1 LIRGLVKNIAQ
12 RFGVKPQAY
21 LSTPIEAPPKS
32 NKKLWL
38 RIGLGTL
45 VALVQIDFAATND
58 APIFNLANTIIDAEE
73 DAVFTPTAAIAIGIS
88 TGGGSD
94 EINQTL
100 SFTVTPEIPELFEGT
115 PTLTSTGM
123 LDIHFKQNA
132 SGNSKLS
139 VVLCDNEGSA
149 NSGKNCSDPQT
160 IDVSITAINDA
171 PIANAD
177 TIQIPIN
184 HAVAISDSQILA
196 NDTDIEGH
204 KLSFSMIL
212 DYPTTGTIEYDDSTK
227 LFYFTPALNFKGEM
241 VVQLTIKDELGAES
255 NSKIVIQVNWNDA
268 VCTQYFG

>member
-1 LIRGLVKNIAQ
+1 LIRGPVKNIAQ

-73 DAVFTPTAAIAIGIS
+73 DAVFTATAAIAIGIS

-100 SFTVTPEIPELFEGT
+100 SFTVTPKIPELFEGT

-139 VVLCDNEGSA
+139 VVLCNNEGSA
-149 NSGKNCSDPQT
+149 
-160 IDVSITAINDA
+160 ITFRFIESSNTLNNGSMRMNDK
-171 PIANAD
+171 P
-177 TIQIPIN
+177 
-184 HAVAISDSQILA
+184 
-196 NDTDIEGH
+196 
-204 KLSFSMIL
+204 
-212 DYPTTGTIEYDDSTK
+212 
-227 LFYFTPALNFKGEM
+227 
-241 VVQLTIKDELGAES
+241 
-255 NSKIVIQVNWNDA
+255 
-268 VCTQYFG
+268 C